1 MRTKSGDLIC
11 RPSLRCIYVPSDTQ
25 QIYQER
31 NHRPSLPT
39 LTRLFSRPLTARL
52 EGYTCVIF
60 CVARP
65 VYFCALSG
73 HRTNTRTLCL
83 IIGQSWRRFIC
94 APAHLIGSPN
104 WRIRFARS
112 YLAKLTASYRRREV
126 KGQIPHSKKILIY
139 YRYKTQPNPI
149 QKNFC
154 LFPHN
159 THYRLL
165 SAKLETN
172 THCWTQFLPLLP
184 SAACIHKRTNE
195 TAQWSVQ
202 FIAINLHIYRERSD
216 VSLSLLSPRLGGSWQ
231 LPARQPLMLTAN
243 QAEAAGCL
251 VLLWQRDN
259 SELLLAWKRQYSEE
273 KEETKKKAADSRE

>member
-25 QIYQER
+25 QIYQEG

-60 CVARP
+60 CVTRP

-83 IIGQSWRRFIC
+83 IIGQSWRHFIC

-126 KGQIPHSKKILIY
+126 KGQTQWLTADMVQNNTSRKSGPWTRSELQLLMPWWGKVARIYKSSDCNCMFIIKVQLFYIATGRFTFAIAKFTNFMATPPGFGLMSSSTFYARRLTKYWNNNYKLKIPNSKK
-139 YRYKTQPNPI
+139 
-149 QKNFC
+149 
-154 LFPHN
+154 N
-159 THYRLL
+159 TDLL
-165 SAKLETN
+165 
-172 THCWTQFLPLLP
+172 
-184 SAACIHKRTNE
+184 
-195 TAQWSVQ
+195 
-202 FIAINLHIYRERSD
+202 
-216 VSLSLLSPRLGGSWQ
+216 
-231 LPARQPLMLTAN
+231 
-243 QAEAAGCL
+243 
-251 VLLWQRDN
+251 
-259 SELLLAWKRQYSEE
+259 
-273 KEETKKKAADSRE
+273 

>member
-1 MRTKSGDLIC
+1 MVQNNTSRKSGPWTRSKLQ
-11 RPSLRCIYVPSDTQ
+11 LLVPWW
-25 QIYQER
+25 
-31 NHRPSLPT
+31 
-39 LTRLFSRPLTARL
+39 
-52 EGYTCVIF
+52 GK
-60 CVARP
+60 VARIYKSSDCNCMFIIKVQLFYIATGRFTFAIAKFTNFMATP
-65 VYFCALSG
+65 PGFGFMSSSTFYARRLKKYWNNNYKLKKKKKCKITACVVVPQALLFCFL
-73 HRTNTRTLCL
+73 L
-83 IIGQSWRRFIC
+83 
-94 APAHLIGSPN
+94 HL
-104 WRIRFARS
+104 
-112 YLAKLTASYRRREV
+112 KT
-126 KGQIPHSKKILIY
+126 HSIKILIY
-139 YRYKTQPNPI
+139 NWHKTQPNPI

-184 SAACIHKRTNE
+184 SAACIPKRTNE

-273 KEETKKKAADSRE
+273 KEETEKKAADSRE